1 MTVIENGIE
10 FISVDQ
16 VATKLGTTEMKVLM
30 LLRQKAL
37 RGERMD
43 GRWFVTAASLADYD
57 AGAAQPVVPSCRTN
71 CTSSGC
77 GCR

>member
-1 MTVIENGIE
+1 
-10 FISVDQ
+10 
-16 VATKLGTTEMKVLM
+16 MKVLM